1 VPERWSRDDL
11 HCEHVLRRGVTLSH
25 DKTTAARG
33 HAALGRRSIWLSAAA
48 VVLVACG
55 SDGGDSAVQAAKA
68 RVTLKEKALST
79 AQADATA
86 ATAAFCEAST
96 ALVKSLDR
104 YGDVLTATAPTVGDV
119 NDAGTDLAK
128 PREEAVGSAEDAV
141 AAQEAVLT
149 AERELA
155 EAQAALTAAKTGS
168 TPKAGSPSPSATPLA
183 PAESVNRVKQ
193 ADGDFTGAQEGI
205 NAKTP
210 IDQASQ
216 QFNAAAVALEM
227 SWMRLLADAG
237 CLTDEQEK
245 QAQAAVRDY
254 TVALQKSL
262 AEAGY
267 YKGDVDGVY
276 GPATV
281 DAVESLQQTH
291 GLPVTGTVDKAT
303 EAALRADL
311 EAKGGA
317 AAADAIASTAA
328 IQQTLKL
335 AGYWDGPVDGEWS
348 AALTEAVKALQSD
361 LGVKPTGE
369 VNAATVAALEKAIA
383 ARQPSP
389 SPSATPSS
397 TSTSPKA

>member
-1 VPERWSRDDL
+1 
-11 HCEHVLRRGVTLSH
+11 
-25 DKTTAARG
+25 
-33 HAALGRRSIWLSAAA
+33 
-48 VVLVACG
+48 
-55 SDGGDSAVQAAKA
+55 
-68 RVTLKEKALST
+68 VTLKEKALSS

-96 ALVKSLDR
+96 SLVRSLDR

-128 PREEAVGSAEDAV
+128 PREEALASAENAV
-141 AAQEAVLT
+141 AAQEDVAA

-155 EAQAALTAAKTGS
+155 EAQASLAAA
-168 TPKAGSPSPSATPLA
+168 KAGSSPKSSPPSENAASPSSSPTPLA
-183 PAESVNRVKQ
+183 PAEAVNRVKR
-193 ADGDFTGAQEGI
+193 ADEDFTGTQEGI
-205 NAKTP
+205 SAKTP

-227 SWMRLLADAG
+227 SWLRLLADAG
-237 CLTDEQEK
+237 CLTDQQQKEAE
-245 QAQAAVRDY
+245 AAVHDY

-262 AEAGY
+262 TEAGY

-281 DAVESLQQTH
+281 DAVESLQQKH
-291 GLPVTGTVDKAT
+291 GLPTTGTVDKAT

-317 AAADAIASTAA
+317 AAADAVASTAA

-335 AGYWDGPVDGEWS
+335 AGYWDGPVDGEWT
-348 AALTEAVKALQSD
+348 AALTEAVKAFQSD

-369 VNAATVAALEKAIA
+369 VDAATVAALEKAIA
-383 ARQPSP
+383 ARQPTA

-397 TSTSPKA
+397 TSTSATA